1 MNYNTNILDVIFRT
15 GLIILISGIMVGL
28 FFGEWTVMLVVG
40 IIFTISPIIGKRL
53 QFNKESLTQDEGI
66 SRANKDELTSRQE
79 FPGLFTT

>member
-40 IIFTISPIIGKRL
+40 IIFTISPILGKGIQL
-53 QFNKESLTQDEGI
+53 IKENLTQDKAI
-66 SRANKDELTSRQE
+66 SRANKDEFASRQE

>member
-15 GLIILISGIMVGL
+15 GLIILVCGIMVGL

-40 IIFTISPIIGKRL
+40 IIFTISPILGKGIL
-53 QFNKESLTQDEGI
+53 LIKENLTQDEAI
-66 SRANKDELTSRQE
+66 SRANKDEFNSRKE

>member
-1 MNYNTNILDVIFRT
+1 MNSNTNFIDVIFRT
-15 GLIILISGIMVGL
+15 GLIILVSGIMVGL

-79 FPGLFTT
+79 FTGLFTT